1 MAENKTKPAALDPY
15 TFIKKAGDED
25 QRKDSEELITI
36 MQKATRQPPV
46 MWGPSIVGF
55 GKLRYKYE
63 SGREGEICL
72 VGFSPRKPSFV
83 LYLGSVIQDKDLMAR
98 LGKHKIGKG
107 CLYIKRL
114 DDIDRKVLKELVAK
128 SVAERRKTSAGD

>member
-1 MAENKTKPAALDPY
+1 
-15 TFIKKAGDED
+15 
-25 QRKDSEELITI
+25 
-36 MQKATRQPPV
+36 
-46 MWGPSIVGF
+46 MWGLSIVGF

-114 DDIDRKVLKELVAK
+114 DDVDREVLKELVAK
-128 SVAERRKTSAGD
+128 SVAERRKSAL